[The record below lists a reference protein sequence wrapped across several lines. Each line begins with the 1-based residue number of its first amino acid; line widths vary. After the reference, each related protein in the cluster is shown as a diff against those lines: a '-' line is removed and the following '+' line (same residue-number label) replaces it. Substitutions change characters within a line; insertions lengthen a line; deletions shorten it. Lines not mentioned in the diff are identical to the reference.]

1 MLRLH
6 MVTKMKKKIYVC
18 RIFMII
24 YEFNLKRVKGKHIT
38 PIDVK
43 IFGDKALETD
53 ATIYPSD
60 HMGLT
65 AELAFD
71 FN

>member
-1 MLRLH
+1 MPH
-6 MVTKMKKKIYVC
+6 FYDN
-18 RIFMII
+18 F